1 MVSASSTAEKQ
12 LDHRGGCPTT
22 DWRDAMTDPA
32 RYVHIVDDLSE
43 LDALERGPVLVHSLE
58 GFLDP
63 GNAAALAT
71 QHLLGQSPGRVVASF
86 DIDAFYDYRAR
97 RPPMT
102 FSENRYE
109 AYETPRLVVRL
120 NHDTLGTPYLL
131 MHGPEPDTHW
141 EAFALAVRSVVE
153 RLRVR
158 LTVSL
163 GAVPMAV
170 PHTRPV
176 MLTNHATVP
185 SLLIAE
191 NVWKG
196 QIRVPA
202 SAQSLLEL
210 RLGGWGHPAMGFV
223 AHIPHYVAQF
233 DYPAAAAKMLESVEI
248 VTGLQWELGDLE
260 AAGEAKLLEIASQIE
275 DSDEVRDVVTGL
287 EQQYDAFHRADGD
300 DAGALPLAEEQNLPT
315 GEELGAELERF
326 LAGLDRP
333 TDPGE

>member
-1 MVSASSTAEKQ
+1 MSDQ
-12 LDHRGGCPTT
+12 
-22 DWRDAMTDPA
+22 A
-32 RYVHIVDDLSE
+32 RHVHIVDDVPE
-43 LDALERGPVLVHSLE
+43 LDALDQGPVLLHCLE
-58 GFLDP
+58 GFLDA

-71 QHLLGQSPGRVVASF
+71 QHLLAQSTGRVVASF

-109 AYETPRLVVRL
+109 AYEAPRLVVRL
-120 NHDTLGTPYLL
+120 NHDSLGTPYLL

-141 EAFALAVRSVVE
+141 EGFALAVRSVVE
-153 RLRVR
+153 KLRVR
-158 LTVSL
+158 LTVSM

-176 MLTNHATVP
+176 MLTNHATV
-185 SLLIAE
+185 SELLIAE

-196 QIRVPA
+196 RIRVPA
-202 SAQSLLEL
+202 SAQAMLEL

-223 AHIPHYVAQF
+223 AHIPHYVSQF
-233 DYPAAAAKMLESVEI
+233 DYPSASATMLESVEI
-248 VTGLQWELGDLE
+248 VTGLQWELDDLQ
-260 AAGEAKLLEIASQIE
+260 AAGEAKMAEIAGQIE
-275 DSDEVRDVVTGL
+275 DSAEVRDVVTGL
-287 EQQYDAFHRADGD
+287 EQQYDAFHRPDAEDGE
-300 DAGALPLAEEQNLPT
+300 ALPLAEEQDLPT
-315 GEELGAELERF
+315 GEELGAEFERF